1 MRYDARFEPAE
12 PPAPVIR
19 RRQWVRWALAFG
31 MIWPVAVALAV
42 TVAGTEPDGSLLVV
56 TFFNITNAF
65 GLSPFARTPLFLP
78 GRGRYDEF
86 EAAALGIATARA
98 HAAIAALLI
107 AFILAAA
114 WASHAGAPV
123 VIGPRS
129 WLLWAMALA
138 SLFTTLPALLA
149 EIAIPLPEQERDA

>member
-1 MRYDARFEPAE
+1 MRYDARFEVVE

-19 RRQWVRWALAFG
+19 RRKWVRWALAFG

-42 TVAGTEPDGSLLVV
+42 TVAGKEPDGLLLALTSL
-56 TFFNITNAF
+56 NITNAF

-86 EAAALGIATARA
+86 EAAALGIATARP
-98 HAAIAALLI
+98 HAAIAAFLI
-107 AFILAAA
+107 ALTLAAA
-114 WASHAGAPV
+114 WASQAGAPV
-123 VIGPRS
+123 VLGARS
-129 WLLWAMALA
+129 WLLWAMVLA

-149 EIAIPLPEQERDA
+149 EIAIPFPEQERNA